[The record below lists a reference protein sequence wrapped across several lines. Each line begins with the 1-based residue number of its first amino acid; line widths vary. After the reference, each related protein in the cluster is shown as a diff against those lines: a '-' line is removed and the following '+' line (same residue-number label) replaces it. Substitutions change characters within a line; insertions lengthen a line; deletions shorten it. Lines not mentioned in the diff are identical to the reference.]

1 MEFSMFTYP
10 AKITKDGDF
19 FLVSFRDFYG
29 NEPVTQGQTYEEA
42 LSMASD
48 WLLSEATIALDDKE
62 KLPKASPAKKGEV
75 LIRMPLS
82 AQIKL
87 RLLYEISK
95 KNEHQTP
102 ERSKHN
108 QSGPCNKDRYPSTG
122 LQCFGKRVSCGA
134 SIKLRFQVLISS
146 I

>member
-1 MEFSMFTYP
+1 MFTYP

-87 RLLYEISK
+87 RLLYEMID
-95 KNEHQTP
+95 
-102 ERSKHN
+102 
-108 QSGPCNKDRYPSTG
+108 QS
-122 LQCFGKRVSCGA
+122 VSG
-134 SIKLRFQVLISS
+134 S
-146 I
+146 

>member
-1 MEFSMFTYP
+1 MFTYP

-19 FLVSFRDFYG
+19 FLVSFPDFYG

-87 RLLYEISK
+87 RLLYEMID
-95 KNEHQTP
+95 
-102 ERSKHN
+102 
-108 QSGPCNKDRYPSTG
+108 QSVSG
-122 LQCFGKRVSCGA
+122 LS
-134 SIKLRFQVLISS
+134 LIH